1 MKALLAAIVIAF
13 ASSPGW
19 AQWMDDSGKR
29 LPDAPSRKSADG
41 LGAMLLLAGNYNAF
55 IKEWTGSDEKHAPH
69 LDPVTQVKRG
79 GDATLL
85 IFFSGCAK
93 PGERCL
99 LEADFKVIGPDGST
113 YGEFKDRPAFDG
125 TIDSAGTVILSHA
138 IIQMRIEPKD
148 ALGEYKVLATLRR
161 PSTKTSIQLE
171 QRLSVI
177 K

>member
-1 MKALLAAIVIAF
+1 MKRLLAALAIAL

-19 AQWMDDSGKR
+19 AQWIDQSGKR
-29 LPDAPSRKSADG
+29 LPDTASRKSVDG

-55 IKEWTGSDEKHAPH
+55 IKEWTGWDDKQAPA
-69 LDPVTQVKRG
+69 LKPVSKVKRG
-79 GDATLL
+79 DDATVL

-93 PGERCL
+93 AGERCL
-99 LEADFKVIGPDGST
+99 LEADFKVTGPDGST
-113 YGEFKDRPAFDG
+113 YGEFKDRPAFDA
-125 TIDSAGTVILSHA
+125 TIDRAGTVMLSHA

-148 ALGEYKVLATLRR
+148 ALGEYKVVATLRR